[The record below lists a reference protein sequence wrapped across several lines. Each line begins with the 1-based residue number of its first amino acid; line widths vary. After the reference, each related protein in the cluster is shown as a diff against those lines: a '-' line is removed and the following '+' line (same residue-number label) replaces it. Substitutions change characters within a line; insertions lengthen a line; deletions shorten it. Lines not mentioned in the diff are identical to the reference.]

1 MRKCGRNSR
10 TRWGDLEQCGGRD
23 PAGCSMVKMIADLHR
38 LVVG

>member
-1 MRKCGRNSR
+1 
-10 TRWGDLEQCGGRD
+10 LEQCRGRD